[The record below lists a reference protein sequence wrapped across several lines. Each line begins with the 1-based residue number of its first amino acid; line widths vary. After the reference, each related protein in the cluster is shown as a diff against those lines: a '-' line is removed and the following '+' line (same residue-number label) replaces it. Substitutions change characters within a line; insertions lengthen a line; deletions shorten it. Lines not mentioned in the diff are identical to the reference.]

1 MPIQPIVLGKEGDI
15 SAIFLQPPSIPLTT
29 RTGLVCLI
37 AMPTQHCSCGSVNF
51 SISWYVLVYHQ
62 QGIRHHSCQV
72 SSRSFLQHAPVSPQ
86 LSALLLYCD
95 FLFTQHMLPNS
106 FKRQLSFTKVFL
118 GVLFGFFLINLTLD
132 KCLTISHYKPISLCK
147 ASVSPKGPPSLIF
160 PISIQSNNQF
170 PLEISYPKSPT
181 FEQLQSSFYTY
192 LSREL
197 PFCLFRSY
205 FLLTHQL
212 YESVLLDLCI
222 ILYKRHNLHVLL
234 LVFII
239 YLQQIHLLYF

>member
-1 MPIQPIVLGKEGDI
+1 MSSYTTSRASVIILVRSQAVHSCSMLL
-15 SAIFLQPPSIPLTT
+15 FL
-29 RTGLVCLI
+29 
-37 AMPTQHCSCGSVNF
+37 
-51 SISWYVLVYHQ
+51 
-62 QGIRHHSCQV
+62 HSCQHYCSTVTFCSHNICCLIV
-72 SSRSFLQHAPVSPQ
+72 SKGNFLLRKFFWGFCLV
-86 LSALLLYCD
+86 
-95 FLFTQHMLPNS
+95 
-106 FKRQLSFTKVFL
+106 
-118 GVLFGFFLINLTLD
+118 FFLINLTLD